1 MKDIVIKGEINI
13 ENLIYEVR
21 GKQVI
26 LDSDLARLYKVET
39 KRVNEAVKNNPLKFP
54 ERFAFR
60 ITEEEYSSLKS
71 KISTSKGGSRKG
83 HTAFTEQGVAM
94 LATILKSKVAIDIT
108 IGIMDAFVAMRHY
121 IGNNL
126 MRLSNV
132 ESKVIEHDI
141 EINLLQESF
150 KKFEEKKIINE
161 IYYNGQIY
169 DAYSKLV
176 DILMEGKEKL
186 IIIDSYAGKVLLDMI
201 SKIKIEV
208 VLIKLGIII

>member
-1 MKDIVIKGEINI
+1 MVAT
-13 ENLIYEVR
+13 R
-21 GKQVI
+21 
-26 LDSDLARLYKVET
+26 DLARLYKVET